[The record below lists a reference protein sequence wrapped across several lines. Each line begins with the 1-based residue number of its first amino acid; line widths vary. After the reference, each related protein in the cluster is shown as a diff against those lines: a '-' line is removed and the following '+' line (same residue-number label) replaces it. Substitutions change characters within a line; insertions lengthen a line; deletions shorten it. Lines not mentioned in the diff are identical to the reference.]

1 MEQLVVRLGAN
12 PDEPIHWIVWSSQQ
26 NEIIASGEL
35 PNAAQLA
42 TLADRAGRRPIC
54 ALVPTSDI
62 LLKWVALP
70 AKAGRKALAAIPF
83 ILEEEISGDI
93 SQQFFAFG
101 PKNGNKQAVAVVNK
115 EKLQSW
121 LNIIEDAG
129 LACDQVIPDV
139 LALPLADKNAWSIL
153 ELGQQL
159 LVRKDDWAGLQGERD
174 WLIQAINHH
183 ARQYAKQTEQALLVN
198 DYSGT
203 DLADMAGME
212 NLEVSVMPLELPMKV
227 LAQGVKLTEFNLL
240 QGEYKIST
248 KVGGQWKKWRLA
260 AVLAVIALFTALID
274 KSLEQSRLSEQ
285 LDTLKAQVSS
295 EYQRAFPNAGA
306 YRDLRTTMTRQMK
319 TLEQSGGG
327 ASMLIM
333 LSQLRP
339 AFEESQVKPQTM
351 RFDSSRG
358 ELRIQVVASNFDAL
372 DKFKRQAEAQGFT
385 VEQGSINQK
394 DNQVIGSLSIRS

>member
-35 PNAAQLA
+35 PDAAQLS
-42 TLADRAGRRPIC
+42 TLSDRVGKRPIC

-62 LLKWVALP
+62 LLKWVELP
-70 AKAGRKALAAIPF
+70 SKAGRKALAAIPF

-93 SQQFFAFG
+93 SQQFFALG
-101 PKNGNKQAVAVVNK
+101 PKDGNNQAVAIVNK
-115 EKLQSW
+115 QKLQSW

-129 LACDQVIPDV
+129 LACDQLIPDV

-159 LVRKDDWAGLQGERD
+159 LVRKDEWAGLQGERD

-183 ARQYAKQTEQALLVN
+183 ARQYAKRNEKALLVN

-203 DLADMAGME
+203 DLAAIE
-212 NLEVSVMPLELPMKV
+212 NLDVSVLPLELPMKV
-227 LAQGVKLTEFNLL
+227 LAQGVKLAKFNLL
-240 QGEYKIST
+240 QGEYKINNN
-248 KVGGQWKKWRLA
+248 VAGQWKKWRLA
-260 AVLAVIALFTALID
+260 AALAVIALFTTLID
-274 KSLEQSRLSEQ
+274 KSLEQNRLDQQ
-285 LDTLKAQVSS
+285 LAILKAQVSS
-295 EYQRAFPNAGA
+295 EYKRAFPNAGA
-306 YRDLRTTMTRQMK
+306 YRDIRTTMTRQMK
-319 TLEQSGGG
+319 ALEQGGGG

-333 LSQLRP
+333 LSQLKP
-339 AFEESQVKPQTM
+339 AFEQSKVKPQTM
-351 RFDSSRG
+351 RFDSSRA
-358 ELRIQVVASNFDAL
+358 ELRIQAVASNFDDL

-394 DNQVIGSLSIRS
+394 DNQVIGTLSIRS

>member
-12 PDEPIHWIVWSSQQ
+12 PNEPIHWIVWSGQQ

-42 TLADRAGRRPIC
+42 TLGDRAGRRSIC
-54 ALVPTSDI
+54 VLVPTSDV
-62 LLKWVALP
+62 LLKWVELP

-93 SQQFFAFG
+93 AQQFFALG
-101 PKNGNKQAVAVVNK
+101 PQNGNKQAVAVVNK

-121 LNIIEDAG
+121 LNMIKDAG
-129 LACDQVIPDV
+129 LTCDQVIPDV
-139 LALPLADKNAWSIL
+139 LALPMADKNAWSIL
-153 ELGQQL
+153 ELGRQL

-183 ARQYAKQTEQALLVN
+183 ARQYAKLNQQALLVN

-203 DLADMAGME
+203 NLADVE

-240 QGEYKIST
+240 QGEYKISN
-248 KVGGQWKKWRLA
+248 KVSGQWKKWRLA
-260 AVLAVIALFTALID
+260 AVLAVIALFTTLID
-274 KSLEQSRLSEQ
+274 KTLEQKRLTEQ
-285 LDTLKAQVSS
+285 LATLKTQVSS
-295 EYQRAFPNAGA
+295 EYKRAFPNAGA
-306 YRDLRTTMTRQMK
+306 YRDLKTTMTRQMK
-319 TLEQSGGG
+319 TLEQGGGG

-358 ELRIQVVASNFDAL
+358 ELRIQVVARNFDAL
-372 DKFKRQAEAQGFT
+372 DQFKRQAEAQGFT

>member
-26 NEIIASGEL
+26 NEVIASGEL
-35 PNAAQLA
+35 PNASQLA
-42 TLADRAGRRPIC
+42 TLADRAGRGPIC
-54 ALVPTSDI
+54 ALVPTSDV
-62 LLKWVALP
+62 LLKWVELP

-83 ILEEEISGDI
+83 ILEEEISGNI
-93 SQQFFAFG
+93 SQQFFALG
-101 PKNGNKQAVAVVNK
+101 PKNANKQAVAVVNK

-129 LACDQVIPDV
+129 LDCDQVIPDV

-183 ARQYAKQTEQALLVN
+183 ARQYAKQTKQALLVN

-203 DLADMAGME
+203 DLAGME
-212 NLEVSVMPLELPMKV
+212 NLDVSVVPLELPMKV
-227 LAQGVKLTEFNLL
+227 LAQGVRLTEFNLL
-240 QGEYKIST
+240 QGEYKISN
-248 KVGGQWKKWRLA
+248 KVGAQWKKWRLA
-260 AVLAVIALFTALID
+260 AVLAVVALFTTLID
-274 KSLEQSRLSEQ
+274 KSLEQNRLSVQ
-285 LDTLKAQVSS
+285 LATLKTQVSS
-295 EYQRAFPNAGA
+295 EYKRAFPNAGA

-327 ASMLIM
+327 ASLLIM
-333 LSQLRP
+333 LSQLKP
-339 AFEESQVKPQTM
+339 AFEESNVKPQTM
-351 RFDSSRG
+351 RFDSSRA

-372 DKFKRQAEAQGFT
+372 DQFKRQAEAQGFT

>member
-12 PDEPIHWIVWSSQQ
+12 PNEPIHWIVWSGQQ

-42 TLADRAGRRPIC
+42 TLGDRAGRRSIC
-54 ALVPTSDI
+54 VLVPTSDV
-62 LLKWVALP
+62 LLKWVELP

-93 SQQFFAFG
+93 AQQFFALG

-121 LNIIEDAG
+121 LNMIEDAG
-129 LACDQVIPDV
+129 LTCDQVIPDV
-139 LALPLADKNAWSIL
+139 LALPIADKNAWSIL
-153 ELGQQL
+153 ELGRQL

-183 ARQYAKQTEQALLVN
+183 ARQYAKLNQQALLVN

-203 DLADMAGME
+203 NLADVE

-240 QGEYKIST
+240 QGEYKISN
-248 KVGGQWKKWRLA
+248 KVSGQWKKWRLA
-260 AVLAVIALFTALID
+260 AVLAVIALFTTLID
-274 KSLEQSRLSEQ
+274 KTLEQNRLTEQ
-285 LDTLKAQVSS
+285 LATLKTQVSS
-295 EYQRAFPNAGA
+295 EYKRAFPNAGA
-306 YRDLRTTMTRQMK
+306 YRDLKTTMTRQMK
-319 TLEQSGGG
+319 ALEQGGGG

-358 ELRIQVVASNFDAL
+358 ELRIQVVARNFDAL
-372 DKFKRQAEAQGFT
+372 DQFKRQAEAQGFT

>member
-12 PDEPIHWIVWSSQQ
+12 PNEPIHWIVWSGQQ

-42 TLADRAGRRPIC
+42 TLGDRAGRRSIC
-54 ALVPTSDI
+54 VLVPTSDV
-62 LLKWVALP
+62 LLKWVELP

-93 SQQFFAFG
+93 AQQFFALG
-101 PKNGNKQAVAVVNK
+101 PQNGNKQAVAVVNK

-121 LNIIEDAG
+121 LNMIKDAG
-129 LACDQVIPDV
+129 LTCDQVIPDV
-139 LALPLADKNAWSIL
+139 LALPMADKNAWSIL

-183 ARQYAKQTEQALLVN
+183 ARQYAKLNQQALLVN

-203 DLADMAGME
+203 NLADVE
-212 NLEVSVMPLELPMKV
+212 NIEVSVMPLELPMKV

-240 QGEYKIST
+240 QGEYKISN
-248 KVGGQWKKWRLA
+248 KVSGQWKKWRLA
-260 AVLAVIALFTALID
+260 AVLAVIALFTTLID
-274 KSLEQSRLSEQ
+274 KTLEQNRLTEQ
-285 LDTLKAQVSS
+285 LTTLKTQVSS
-295 EYQRAFPNAGA
+295 EYKRAFPNAGA
-306 YRDLRTTMTRQMK
+306 YRDLKTTMARQMK
-319 TLEQSGGG
+319 TLEQGGGG

-372 DKFKRQAEAQGFT
+372 DQFKRQAEAQGFT

>member
-12 PDEPIHWIVWSSQQ
+12 PNDSIHWIVWSNQQ

-35 PNAAQLA
+35 PNAAQLS
-42 TLADRAGRRPIC
+42 TLGDRAGRRPIC
-54 ALVPTSDI
+54 VLVPTSDV
-62 LLKWVALP
+62 LLKWVELP

-93 SQQFFAFG
+93 AQQFFALG
-101 PKNGNKQAVAVVNK
+101 PKNGNKQAVAIVNK

-121 LNIIEDAG
+121 LNMIEDAG
-129 LACDQVIPDV
+129 LTCDQVIPDV
-139 LALPLADKNAWSIL
+139 LALPMADKNAWSIL

-183 ARQYAKQTEQALLVN
+183 ARQYAKLNQQALLVN

-203 DLADMAGME
+203 NLADLG
-212 NLEVSVMPLELPMKV
+212 NLEVSAMPLELPMKV

-240 QGEYKIST
+240 QGEYKISN
-248 KVGGQWKKWRLA
+248 KVSGQWKKWRLA
-260 AVLAVIALFTALID
+260 AALAVIALFTTLID
-274 KSLEQSRLSEQ
+274 KTLEQNRLTEQ
-285 LDTLKAQVSS
+285 LTTLKTQVSS
-295 EYQRAFPNAGA
+295 EYKRAFPNAGA
-306 YRDLRTTMTRQMK
+306 YRDLKTTMARQMK
-319 TLEQSGGG
+319 TLEQGGG
-327 ASMLIM
+327 GTSMLII

-358 ELRIQVVASNFDAL
+358 ELRIQLVARNFDAL
-372 DKFKRQAEAQGFT
+372 DQFKRQAEAKGFT

>member
-12 PDEPIHWIVWSSQQ
+12 PNEPIHWIVWSSQQ

-35 PNAAQLA
+35 PDVSQLA

-62 LLKWVALP
+62 LLKWVELP

-93 SQQFFAFG
+93 SQQFFALG
-101 PKNGNKQAVAVVNK
+101 PKDGNNQAVAVVNK

-129 LACDQVIPDV
+129 LACEQLIPDV
-139 LALPLADKNAWSIL
+139 LALPLVDKNAWSIL

-183 ARQYAKQTEQALLVN
+183 ARQYAKQTEQTLLVN

-203 DLADMAGME
+203 DLANIE
-212 NLEVSVMPLELPMKV
+212 NLDVSVMTLELPMKV
-227 LAQGVKLTEFNLL
+227 LAQGLKSAKFNLL
-240 QGEYKIST
+240 QGEYKINN
-248 KVGGQWKKWRLA
+248 KVTGQWKKWRLA
-260 AVLAVIALFTALID
+260 AVLAVIALFTTLID
-274 KSLEQSRLSEQ
+274 KSLEQNRLEEQ
-285 LDTLKAQVSS
+285 LTTLKSQVSG
-295 EYQRAFPNAGA
+295 EYKRAFPKAGA
-306 YRDLRTTMTRQMK
+306 YRDLRTTMARQMEA
-319 TLEQSGGG
+319 LEQGGGG

-333 LSQLRP
+333 LSQLKP
-339 AFEESQVKPQTM
+339 AFEESKVKPQTM
-351 RFDSSRG
+351 RFDSSRA
-358 ELRIQVVASNFDAL
+358 ELRIQAVASNFEAL
-372 DKFKRQAEAQGFT
+372 DNFKQRAEAQGFT

-394 DNQVIGSLSIRS
+394 NNQVIGTLSIRS

>member
-1 MEQLVVRLGAN
+1 MEQLVVRLGTN

-35 PNAAQLA
+35 PNAVQLN

-54 ALVPTSDI
+54 VLVPTSDV
-62 LLKWVALP
+62 LLKWVELP

-93 SQQFFAFG
+93 SKQFFALG
-101 PKNGNKQAVAVVNK
+101 PKEGNKQGVAVVNK
-115 EKLQSW
+115 QKLQSW
-121 LNIIEDAG
+121 LNMIEDAG
-129 LACDQVIPDV
+129 LTCDQIIPDV
-139 LALPLADKNAWSIL
+139 IALPLVDKNAWSIL
-153 ELGQQL
+153 ELDQQM

-183 ARQYAKQTEQALLVN
+183 AKQNKQALLVN
-198 DYSGT
+198 DYSSTNLT
-203 DLADMAGME
+203 DIE
-212 NLEVSVMPLELPMKV
+212 NLVVSVMPLELPMKV

-240 QGEYKIST
+240 QGEYKINN
-248 KVGGQWKKWRLA
+248 KVSGQWKKWRLA
-260 AVLAVIALFTALID
+260 AVLAVVALFTTLID
-274 KSLEQSRLSEQ
+274 KSLEQSRLSNQ
-285 LDTLKAQVSS
+285 LATLKTQVGN
-295 EYQRAFPNAGA
+295 EYKRAFPNAGA
-306 YRDLRTTMTRQMK
+306 YRDLRTTMARQIK
-319 TLEQSGGG
+319 ALEQGSGG

-339 AFEESQVKPQTM
+339 AFEESKVKPQTM
-351 RFDSSRG
+351 RFDSSRA
-358 ELRIQVVASNFDAL
+358 ELRIQVVAINFEAL
-372 DKFKRQAEAQGFT
+372 DKFKRQAEAHGFT

>member
-35 PNAAQLA
+35 PDAAQLS
-42 TLADRAGRRPIC
+42 TLSDRVGKRPIC

-62 LLKWVALP
+62 LLKWVELP
-70 AKAGRKALAAIPF
+70 SKAGRKALAAIPF

-93 SQQFFAFG
+93 SQQFFALG
-101 PKNGNKQAVAVVNK
+101 PKDGNNQAVAIVNK
-115 EKLQSW
+115 QKLQSW

-129 LACDQVIPDV
+129 LACDQLIPDV

-159 LVRKDDWAGLQGERD
+159 LVRKDEWAGLQGERD

-183 ARQYAKQTEQALLVN
+183 ARQYAKRNEKALLVN

-203 DLADMAGME
+203 DLAAIE
-212 NLEVSVMPLELPMKV
+212 NLDVSVLPLELPMKV
-227 LAQGVKLTEFNLL
+227 LAQGVKSAKFNLL
-240 QGEYKIST
+240 QGEYKINNN
-248 KVGGQWKKWRLA
+248 VAGQWKKWRLA
-260 AVLAVIALFTALID
+260 AALAVIALFTTLID
-274 KSLEQSRLSEQ
+274 KSLEQNRLDQQ
-285 LDTLKAQVSS
+285 LATLKAQVSS
-295 EYQRAFPNAGA
+295 EYKRAFPNAGA
-306 YRDLRTTMTRQMK
+306 YRDIRTTMTRQMK
-319 TLEQSGGG
+319 ALEQGGGG

-333 LSQLRP
+333 LSQLKP
-339 AFEESQVKPQTM
+339 AFEQSNVKPQTM
-351 RFDSSRG
+351 RFDSSRA
-358 ELRIQVVASNFDAL
+358 ELRIQAVASNFDDL

-394 DNQVIGSLSIRS
+394 DNQVIGTLSIRS

>member
-1 MEQLVVRLGAN
+1 MEQLVVRLGTD

-35 PNAAQLA
+35 PNAVQLN

-54 ALVPTSDI
+54 VLVPTSDV
-62 LLKWVALP
+62 LLKWVELP

-93 SQQFFAFG
+93 SQQFFALG
-101 PKNGNKQAVAVVNK
+101 PKEGNKQAVAVVNK
-115 EKLQSW
+115 QKLQSW
-121 LNIIEDAG
+121 LNMIEDAG
-129 LACDQVIPDV
+129 LTCDQIIPDV
-139 LALPLADKNAWSIL
+139 IALPLVDKNAWSIL
-153 ELGQQL
+153 ELGQQM

-183 ARQYAKQTEQALLVN
+183 ARQYAKQNKQALLVN
-198 DYSGT
+198 DYSSTNLT
-203 DLADMAGME
+203 DIE
-212 NLEVSVMPLELPMKV
+212 NLVVSVMPLELPMKV

-240 QGEYKIST
+240 QGEYKINN
-248 KVGGQWKKWRLA
+248 KVSGQWKKWRLA
-260 AVLAVIALFTALID
+260 AVLAVVALFTTLID
-274 KSLEQSRLSEQ
+274 KSLEQSRLSNQ
-285 LDTLKAQVSS
+285 LATLKTQVGN
-295 EYQRAFPNAGA
+295 EYKRAFPNAGA
-306 YRDLRTTMTRQMK
+306 YRDLRTTMARQMK
-319 TLEQSGGG
+319 ALEQGSGG

-339 AFEESQVKPQTM
+339 AFEESKVKPQTM
-351 RFDSSRG
+351 RFDSSRA
-358 ELRIQVVASNFDAL
+358 ELRIQVVAINFEAL
-372 DKFKRQAEAQGFT
+372 DQFKRQAEAQGFT

>member
-1 MEQLVVRLGAN
+1 MEQLVVRLGTD

-35 PNAAQLA
+35 PNAVQLN

-54 ALVPTSDI
+54 VLVPTSDV
-62 LLKWVALP
+62 LLKWVELP

-93 SQQFFAFG
+93 SQQFFALG
-101 PKNGNKQAVAVVNK
+101 PKEGNKQAVAVVNK
-115 EKLQSW
+115 QKLQSW
-121 LNIIEDAG
+121 LNMIEDAG
-129 LACDQVIPDV
+129 LTCDQIIPDV
-139 LALPLADKNAWSIL
+139 IALPLVDKNAWSIL
-153 ELGQQL
+153 ELGQQM

-183 ARQYAKQTEQALLVN
+183 ARQYAKQNKQALLVN
-198 DYSGT
+198 DYSSTNLT
-203 DLADMAGME
+203 DIE
-212 NLEVSVMPLELPMKV
+212 NLVVSVMPLELPMKV

-240 QGEYKIST
+240 QGEYKINN
-248 KVGGQWKKWRLA
+248 KVSGQWKKWRLA
-260 AVLAVIALFTALID
+260 AVLAVVALFTTLID
-274 KSLEQSRLSEQ
+274 KSLEQSRLSNQ
-285 LDTLKAQVSS
+285 LATLKTQVGN
-295 EYQRAFPNAGA
+295 EYKRAFPNAGA
-306 YRDLRTTMTRQMK
+306 YRDLRTTMARQMK
-319 TLEQSGGG
+319 ALEQGSGG

-339 AFEESQVKPQTM
+339 AFEESKVKPQTM
-351 RFDSSRG
+351 RFDSSRA
-358 ELRIQVVASNFDAL
+358 ELRIQVMAINFEAL
-372 DKFKRQAEAQGFT
+372 DLFKRQAEAQGFT

>member
-1 MEQLVVRLGAN
+1 MEQLVVRLGTN

-35 PNAAQLA
+35 PNAVQLN

-54 ALVPTSDI
+54 VLVPTSDV
-62 LLKWVALP
+62 LLKWVELP

-93 SQQFFAFG
+93 SQQFFALG
-101 PKNGNKQAVAVVNK
+101 PKEGNKQAVAVVNK
-115 EKLQSW
+115 QKLQSW
-121 LNIIEDAG
+121 LNMIEDAG
-129 LACDQVIPDV
+129 LTCDQIIPDV
-139 LALPLADKNAWSIL
+139 IALPLVDKNAWSIL
-153 ELGQQL
+153 ELGQQM

-183 ARQYAKQTEQALLVN
+183 ARQYAKQNKQALLVN
-198 DYSGT
+198 DYSSTNLT
-203 DLADMAGME
+203 DIE
-212 NLEVSVMPLELPMKV
+212 NLVVSVMPLELPMKV

-240 QGEYKIST
+240 QGEYKINN
-248 KVGGQWKKWRLA
+248 KVSGQWKKWRLA
-260 AVLAVIALFTALID
+260 AVLAVVALFTTLID
-274 KSLEQSRLSEQ
+274 KSLEQSRLSNQ
-285 LDTLKAQVSS
+285 LATLKTQVGN
-295 EYQRAFPNAGA
+295 EYKRAFPNAGA
-306 YRDLRTTMTRQMK
+306 YRDLRTTMARQMK
-319 TLEQSGGG
+319 ALEQGSGG

-339 AFEESQVKPQTM
+339 AFEESKVKPQTM
-351 RFDSSRG
+351 RFDSSRA
-358 ELRIQVVASNFDAL
+358 ELRIQVVAINFEAL
-372 DKFKRQAEAQGFT
+372 DQFKRQAEAQGFT

>member
-35 PNAAQLA
+35 PDTSQLA
-42 TLADRAGRRPIC
+42 TLKDRAGQRPIC

-93 SQQFFAFG
+93 SQQFFALG
-101 PKNGNKQAVAVVNK
+101 PKDGNNQAVAIVSK

-121 LNIIEDAG
+121 LDMIENAG
-129 LACDQVIPDV
+129 LACNQLIPDV

-159 LVRKDDWAGLQGERD
+159 LVRKDDWAGLQGERE
-174 WLIQAINHH
+174 WLIKAINHH
-183 ARQYAKQTEQALLVN
+183 ARQYAKQNEQALIVN
-198 DYSGT
+198 DYSAT
-203 DLADMAGME
+203 DLTSID
-212 NLEVSVMPLELPMKV
+212 NLKVSVMPLELPMKV
-227 LAQGVKLTEFNLL
+227 LAQGFESAKFNLL
-240 QGEYKIST
+240 QGEYKISN
-248 KVGGQWKKWRLA
+248 KVDGQWKKWRLA
-260 AVLAVIALFTALID
+260 AVLAVIALFTTLID
-274 KSLEQSRLSEQ
+274 KNLEKHQLDEQ
-285 LDTLKAQVSS
+285 LGTLKVQVKS
-295 EYQRAFPNAGA
+295 EYKRAFPKAGA
-306 YRDLRTTMTRQMK
+306 YRDLRTTMQRQMK
-319 TLEQSGGG
+319 TLEQGGGG

-333 LSQLRP
+333 LNQLRP
-339 AFEESQVKPQTM
+339 AFEESNVKPQTM

-358 ELRIQVVASNFDAL
+358 ELRIQAVANNYDSL
-372 DKFKRQAEAQGFT
+372 DKFKQQAEAQGFT

-394 DNQVIGSLSIRS
+394 DNQVIGTLSIRS

>member
-1 MEQLVVRLGAN
+1 
-12 PDEPIHWIVWSSQQ
+12 
-26 NEIIASGEL
+26 
-35 PNAAQLA
+35 
-42 TLADRAGRRPIC
+42 
-54 ALVPTSDI
+54 VPTSDI
-62 LLKWVALP
+62 LLKWVELP

-83 ILEEEISGDI
+83 ILEEEISGNI
-93 SQQFFAFG
+93 SQQFFAIG
-101 PKNGNKQAVAVVNK
+101 PKKGNKQAVAVVNK

-121 LNIIEDAG
+121 LNMIEDAG

-159 LVRKDDWAGLQGERD
+159 LVRQDDWAGLQGERD

-183 ARQYAKQTEQALLVN
+183 ARQYAKLNQQALLVN

-203 DLADMAGME
+203 NLDDIE
-212 NLEVSVMPLELPMKV
+212 NIEVSVMPLELPMKV

-240 QGEYKIST
+240 QGEYKISN

-260 AVLAVIALFTALID
+260 AVLAVIALFTTLID
-274 KSLEQSRLSEQ
+274 KTLEQNRLTEQ
-285 LDTLKAQVSS
+285 LATLKTQVSS
-295 EYQRAFPNAGA
+295 EYKRAFPNAGA
-306 YRDLRTTMTRQMK
+306 YRDLKTTMTRQMK
-319 TLEQSGGG
+319 TLEQGGGG

-333 LSQLRP
+333 LSQLKP

-358 ELRIQVVASNFDAL
+358 ELRIQVVARNFDAL
-372 DKFKRQAEAQGFT
+372 DQFKRQAEAQGFT